1 MLKLICFLL
10 SIIYLSIMF
19 LHCSSIFLT
28 SVKTKKS
35 IYLASFL
42 NIFLVSVILKSNI
55 IIPEFLFA
63 TIWPIILC
71 IEIKLIFKDT
81 WVKNILATTSLAL
94 NFFAIRLIVLACF
107 CIKSHMPIFLAIQD
121 YNIILIINSIA
132 LFINIIYVLIF
143 FIFSPIKWLNM
154 IITDKEN
161 LKFSLNIISP
171 IYCFVVFCSWFL
183 YVQIDKTIISFYILK
198 IAICAIIVFF
208 SALIYSYRFS
218 KLQLYVVKAEN
229 IEKEVKENEIA
240 LKKLEDE
247 ANYDYFTSCLKRD
260 VIHNKIECILKKGNP
275 FFCVAFIDIDGLKTT
290 NDVYGHDEGD
300 FYIKT
305 VAEILNEE
313 FVGKS
318 IGRLGGDEFLVVLDY
333 TDIYATMKCV
343 IRCYEK
349 TKNISKDFKK
359 PYKTSISYGVVEIT
373 PDNKMTKDEIIKLAD
388 NNMYAFKKSR
398 KKNRK

>member
-1 MLKLICFLL
+1 MSKLIYFLL

-35 IYLASFL
+35 IYLASFF
-42 NIFLVSVILKSNI
+42 NILLVFVILKSNI

-63 TIWPIILC
+63 TIWPLILC
-71 IEIKLIFKDT
+71 IEIKLIYKDSL
-81 WVKNILATTSLAL
+81 VKNILATTSLAL
-94 NFFAIRLIVLACF
+94 NFFSIHLIVLACF
-107 CIKSHMPIFLAIQD
+107 SIKYNIPIYYIIQD
-121 YNIILIINSIA
+121 YNNLLIINCITI
-132 LFINIIYVLIF
+132 FINIIYVLIF
-143 FIFSPIKWLNM
+143 FIFSPIKWINM

-161 LKFSLNIISP
+161 LKFSLNIILP
-171 IYCFVVFCSWFL
+171 IYCFLVFCSWFL
-183 YVQIDKTIISFYILK
+183 YINIDKNIIPFYILK
-198 IAICAIIVFF
+198 IAICAIIGFF
-208 SALIYSYRFS
+208 SAIIYSYRFS

-260 VIHNKIECILKKGNP
+260 VIHNKIENILKKGNP
-275 FFCVAFIDIDGLKTT
+275 FFCVAFIDIDGLKIT

-305 VAEILNEE
+305 VAEVLNQE

-318 IGRLGGDEFLVVLDY
+318 IGRLGGDEFLVVLDH

-349 TKNISKDFKK
+349 IKNIQKDFKK

-388 NNMYAFKKSR
+388 NNMYTFKKAR

>member
-1 MLKLICFLL
+1 MLKLIYFLL
-10 SIIYLSIMF
+10 TIVYLSIMF

-28 SVKTKKS
+28 SVKPKKS
-35 IYLASFL
+35 IYLTSLF
-42 NIFLVSVILKSNI
+42 NIFLVYFILKSDI

-71 IEIKLIFKDT
+71 IEIKLIFKGN
-81 WVKNILATTSLAL
+81 WIKNILATTSLAL

-107 CIKSHMPIFLAIQD
+107 CIKYNMPIFRAIQD
-121 YNIILIINSIA
+121 YNALLTINCITV
-132 LFINIIYVLIF
+132 FVNIIYVLIF

-171 IYCFVVFCSWFL
+171 IYCFLAFCSLFL
-183 YVQIDKTIISFYILK
+183 YTEVNNTIISFYILK
-198 IAICAIIVFF
+198 IAICAIIGFF

-229 IEKEVKENEIA
+229 IEKEVKENQIA

-247 ANYDYFTSCLKRD
+247 ANYDYFTSCLKRNA
-260 VIHNKIECILKKGNP
+260 IHKKIDNILKKGNP
-275 FFCVAFIDIDGLKTT
+275 FFCVAFIDIDGLKVT

-305 VAEILNEE
+305 VAEILNQE
-313 FVGKS
+313 FIGKY
-318 IGRLGGDEFLVVLDY
+318 IGRLGGDEFLVVLNH

-349 TKNISKDFKK
+349 AKNISKDFKK
-359 PYKTSISYGVVEIT
+359 PYKTSISYGVVEIM
-373 PDNKMTKDEIIKLAD
+373 PDNKMTRDEIIKLAD
-388 NNMYAFKKSR
+388 SNMYTFKKAR